1 MPHRA
6 EELSLLQAQMVYKK
20 RLDAVMQELKS
31 QEQHLLIK
39 VSRLETQKLSEEK
52 DLDRLENGS
61 LSAFFYNI
69 IGKKDEMLD
78 KERREAYAARV
89 KYDAARR
96 ELDAIQEDI
105 RETEQDLQ
113 DLLDCEERYA
123 KKLEETRLAMEAEHS
138 PDGEALLE
146 KEHTLTYLENQEVEL
161 EEAIEAGTAALRTL
175 SEVISNINSAKDWS
189 HLDVLGGKF
198 LLDFAKHEKLE
209 ETQTNIEQLQIQLQ
223 HFNRELSDISIRGS
237 LQASIDRMLKFSD
250 LFLESLSAD
259 LTIQEKILQSAKEA
273 DQTRDQI
280 LGVLRQLQ
288 TALEEVRHRQIRI
301 RAEMDTMVLSAD
313 I

>member
-31 QEQHLLIK
+31 QEAHLLEK
-39 VSRLETQKLSEEK
+39 VSRLEAVKISEQK
-52 DLDRLENGS
+52 DLDRLEGGS
-61 LSAFFYNI
+61 LSAFFYHV
-69 IGKKDEMLD
+69 IGKKEEILD

-113 DLLDCEERYA
+113 DLHDCEERYA
-123 KKLEETRLAMEAEHS
+123 KKLEEIRLAMEADHS

-146 KEHTLTYLENQEVEL
+146 KERTLAYLENQEVEL
-161 EEAIEAGTAALRTL
+161 EEAIEAGTTALRTL
-175 SEVISNINSAKDWS
+175 SDVISNIHSAKDWS
-189 HLDVLGGKF
+189 HLDILGSNL

-209 ETQTNIEQLQIQLQ
+209 ETQENIERLQVELQ
-223 HFNRELSDISIRGS
+223 QFNKELSDVSIRGS
-237 LQASIDRMLKFSD
+237 LQVSIDRMLKFSD

-259 LTIQEKILQSAKEA
+259 LTIQEKIQLSAREA

-288 TALEEVRHRQIRI
+288 TTLEEVRHKQLKTK
-301 RAEMDTMVLSAD
+301 ADMDAMVLSAE

>member
-6 EELSLLQAQMVYKK
+6 DELSLLQAQMVYKK

-31 QEQHLLIK
+31 QEAQLLTK
-39 VSRLETQKLSEEK
+39 VARLEEAKFLEEK
-52 DLDRLENGS
+52 DLDRLEKGS
-61 LSAFFYNI
+61 LSAFFYHL
-69 IGKKDEMLD
+69 IGKKEEMLD
-78 KERREAYAARV
+78 KERREAYAARI

-113 DLLDCEERYA
+113 DLQNCEERYN
-123 KKLEETRLAMEAEHS
+123 KKLEEARLVLETEHT

-146 KEHTLTYLENQEVEL
+146 KEQTAAYLQNQEREL
-161 EEAIEAGTAALRTL
+161 HEAIEAGTSALRTL
-175 SEVISNINSAKDWS
+175 SDVISGINSAKDWS
-189 HLDVLGGKF
+189 HIDLLGGR
-198 LLDFAKHEKLE
+198 LLDFAKHEHLQQMQE
-209 ETQTNIEQLQIQLQ
+209 NIEQLQIQLQ
-223 HFNRELSDISIRGS
+223 RFNRELSDVSIRGN

-250 LFLESLSAD
+250 LFLASLAED
-259 LTIQEKILQSAKEA
+259 LTIQEKIQRASREA

-288 TALEEVRHRQIRI
+288 TALEQVRHQQISI
-301 RAEMDTMVLSAD
+301 RKEMDTMVLQAE

>member
-189 HLDVLGGKF
+189 HLDVLGSKF